1 MGNTLQYGGKQ
12 REARRCLERVLELY
26 VAPKN
31 QRHTIL
37 FQYDQRALARAML
50 ARVLWLQGFVDQA
63 NHQAQASLEE
73 AQATDYGL
81 TLCWVLHYAV
91 CPVALMT
98 GDLVAA
104 ERAVAMLIDLATSL
118 NAAFW
123 KIVGRCLEGKLL
135 IERGEFGRGT
145 VLLRSALD
153 TCDQTEW
160 RICYPEFMG
169 VLAEGLAGC
178 GQLSEALATIDQ
190 ALASAERGGERWYIA
205 ELLRIKGELLLQRA
219 GDQRIPAAEDCFG
232 SALDVAREQGAL
244 FWELRVAMSLARLR
258 VRQDRH
264 YDAQQVLSPVYDR
277 FTEGFETADLRCA
290 RAILESCGLTA

>member
-1 MGNTLQYGGKQ
+1 
-12 REARRCLERVLELY
+12 
-26 VAPKN
+26 
-31 QRHTIL
+31 
-37 FQYDQRALARAML
+37 
-50 ARVLWLQGFVDQA
+50 
-63 NHQAQASLEE
+63 
-73 AQATDYGL
+73 
-81 TLCWVLHYAV
+81 
-91 CPVALMT
+91 MT

-169 VLAEGLAGC
+169 VLAEGLAGR

-190 ALASAERGGERWYIA
+190 ALARAERGGERWYIA
-205 ELLRIKGELLLQRA
+205 ELLRIKGELLLQLA
-219 GDQRIPAAEDCFG
+219 GDQPIPAAEACLLG
-232 SALDVAREQGAL
+232 AIDVAQEQGAL
-244 FWELRVAMSLARLR
+244 FWELRAAISLARLR
-258 VRQDRH
+258 MRQDRPD
-264 YDAQQVLSPVYDR
+264 DARQFLAPVYDR
-277 FTEGFETADLRCA
+277 FTEGFETADLRA
-290 RAILESCGLTA
+290 AKALLDDLHNSKNVGAA